1 MAIVNFYLRDTK
13 AIKKTSIL
21 LSFSYSGNRI
31 RISTGKQIFP
41 AYWNK
46 RAERVREVIDEPN
59 ATQINSD
66 LKGLESLVIEVYQNY
81 IREGVIPL
89 PNELLQTIENQRGHP
104 TIQKKD
110 KGFWDYFDEFVAYK
124 QQHSNDV
131 RDYNKSLR
139 KHLLKGELKFKKPI
153 TFISLKIKHNGFI
166 EKLDTYLTYEA
177 ENSKGEKGLATNT
190 IGKQFKNLKVFLNWC
205 FQNEYIKR
213 FDLSHMITKTEEVD
227 SIFLNQEEV
236 DSIFNLKDLS
246 EEEDIIRDLFIIG
259 IESGLRYSDF
269 IRLKPHYFDE
279 DILSINP
286 IKTESHKKNRLKIP
300 ISNKIKEI
308 LLKRNGLPPVY
319 EGKLVNFN
327 KTMRNLAE
335 KAEIIS
341 QIVTYKKI
349 GGKTKESV
357 FKKYQLVSS
366 HTCRRTFCT
375 LKFLSGMPPIG
386 IMQFSGHKTERNFLR
401 YLKVDNQV
409 AVEKYRHFF
418 E

>member
-1 MAIVNFYLRDTK
+1 MAKVKFFIRDPK
-13 AIKKTSIL
+13 AIRKTSIKF
-21 LSFSYSGNRI
+21 SFTYSGKRI
-31 RISTGKQIFP
+31 RISTGEQIFP
-41 AYWNK
+41 AHWNNK
-46 RAERVREVIDEPN
+46 AERVREIIDEPE
-59 ATQINSD
+59 AFEINSR
-66 LKGLESLVIEVYQNY
+66 LKSLESLVCDIYKNF
-81 IREGVIPL
+81 IRDRIIPT
-89 PNELLQTIENQRGHP
+89 PKELMQEIENQRIQP
-104 TIQKKD
+104 TPQNNN
-110 KGFWDYFDEFVAYK
+110 KGFWDLFNEFVEYK
-124 QQHSNDV
+124 RKRFSDV
-131 RDYNKSLR
+131 RDFDNSLR

-153 TFISLKIKHNGFI
+153 TFISLKIKHDGFI

-205 FQNEYIKR
+205 FQNEYIQR

-401 YLKVDNQV
+401 YVKVDNQV